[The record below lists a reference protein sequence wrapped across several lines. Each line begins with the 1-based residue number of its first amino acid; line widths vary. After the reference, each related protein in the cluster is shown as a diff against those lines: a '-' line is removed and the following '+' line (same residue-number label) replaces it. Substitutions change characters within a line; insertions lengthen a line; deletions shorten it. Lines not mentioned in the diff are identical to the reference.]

1 MDVSNLLSHDGP
13 SHPVPQQTNNAP
25 LDQTYNHQYLTRRS
39 TATQNHSDQPMAT
52 TPARQFYH
60 SATSEGHASAS
71 PPKPKNL
78 TFELHFDG
86 IPRYKARLPMRVQI
100 FPHDT
105 TDSIIS
111 TVKNFYGLYE
121 GAANGVSFEDA
132 QGNTLIAQYENF
144 RDGMVV
150 YMRVVPDYSSRQNSY
165 DGFGHSGYRSTSPRR
180 LPQLD
185 DVPQMLPPQP
195 AQILNYGQPPS
206 RPASRLS
213 RKQSASPR
221 LGGRPSR
228 ANSSQKIRSRSGVKS
243 QSSSFQA
250 NLDELNGDAHNGYSS
265 SDGGAGSVTSSRK
278 ARSEQ
283 LASAEISVENIVEG
297 GRRKRAKFE
306 SSVSCINCHLGL
318 LGSFAKGDPFCRN
331 CLSSSHPKLQHPT
344 RFHRSLL
351 NVVLTAMRMLR
362 HSLAPRNVHSHT
374 MFLSSLHKAI
384 LSENKH
390 NLAHHNQV
398 QHSRSLLY
406 LNMAIASVIVLVDHC
421 HLQDP
426 P

>member
-1 MDVSNLLSHDGP
+1 MNVSNLLSHEA
-13 SHPVPQQTNNAP
+13 PQTQIQQQPREAY
-25 LDQTYNHQYLTRRS
+25 LEQAYNHQYPTRRS
-39 TATQNHSDQPMAT
+39 LSTQNLSHQQMGPPNQGQQIDEAP
-52 TPARQFYH
+52 
-60 SATSEGHASAS
+60 TSEKLASAS
-71 PPKPKNL
+71 PTKPKNV
-78 TFELHFDG
+78 TFELHFEG
-86 IPRYKARLPMRVQI
+86 APRYKARLPMRVQI

-111 TVKNFYGLYE
+111 TVKNFYGLYD

-144 RDGMVV
+144 RNEMVV
-150 YMRVVPDYSSRQNSY
+150 YMRVIPDYSLQHTNH
-165 DGFGHSGYRSTSPRR
+165 DGIGNSGYRSASPRR

-221 LGGRPSR
+221 LGGRMPR
-228 ANSSQKIRSRSGVKS
+228 AHSNQKTRSRSGVKS
-243 QSSSFQA
+243 QPSSFQA
-250 NLDELNGDAHNGYSS
+250 NLDELNGDTHNGYSS

-306 SSVSCINCHLGL
+306 SSVCYHDRGL
-318 LGSFAKGDPFCRN
+318 FL
-331 CLSSSHPKLQHPT
+331 
-344 RFHRSLL
+344 
-351 NVVLTAMRMLR
+351 
-362 HSLAPRNVHSHT
+362 
-374 MFLSSLHKAI
+374 LSSLTNDFSI
-384 LSENKH
+384 CRSYLSLFHLK
-390 NLAHHNQV
+390 
-398 QHSRSLLY
+398 SLLRTQSLQY
-406 LNMAIASVIVLVDHC
+406 HPSAAPTAMNMLP
-421 HLQDP
+421 QP
-426 P
+426 PE